1 MQVTRKDLDDLES
14 QGILTPGQGEL
25 LWRALREKGA
35 GTPRFDLAHVLY
47 YLGALVV
54 MGAMTYFMTLGWG
67 FFGGAGL
74 AVVAG
79 SYAVLFSLAGR
90 TYFAAPQT
98 RVAGGLLWTLALT
111 MVPLLVYGIQEAL
124 GVWPQDFPGAYR
136 DFYVWIRGGWFGMEV
151 ATLAVGALILRRVPF
166 PFLLMPISLALYFLS
181 MDLVPLVY
189 GQEFTWN
196 QRSWLSLWFGLALCG
211 GAYAVDLKRLRHG
224 GEDFAQW
231 LYLFGATALWGGLS
245 LLDGG
250 DELRRLG
257 YATINVLLILFS
269 LLVDRG
275 VFLVYGSLGFFG
287 YLSYLSYE
295 VFAESLLFPF
305 VLSALGVALILAG
318 VQYRK
323 YEERIK
329 RGLRRLLPPG
339 AAPWIP
345 VAYREDE

>member
-14 QGILTPGQGEL
+14 QGLLSPGQGER
-25 LWRALREKGA
+25 LWQALREKGA

-54 MGAMTYFMTLGWG
+54 MGAMTYFMTLGWAS
-67 FFGGAGL
+67 FGGEGL
-74 AVVAG
+74 ASVAA
-79 SYAVLFSLAGR
+79 SYMLLFAMAGR

-111 MVPLLVYGIQEAL
+111 MVPLLVYGLQESL
-124 GVWPQDFPGAYR
+124 GLWPQEFPGAYR
-136 DFYVWIRGGWFGMEV
+136 DFYVWVRGGWFWMEV
-151 ATLAVGALILRRVPF
+151 ATLGVGTLILRRVSF

-181 MDLVPLVY
+181 MDLVPLIY
-189 GQEFTWN
+189 GQEFTWD
-196 QRSWLSLWFGLALCG
+196 QRLWFSVWFGLALCG
-211 GAYAVDLKRLRHG
+211 GAYVVDLKRLRHG

-245 LLDGG
+245 LLDSGS
-250 DELRRLG
+250 ELRRLG
-257 YATINVLLILFS
+257 YATINVLLIFFS

-295 VFAESLLFPF
+295 VFADSLLFPF

-318 VQYRK
+318 VQYHK
-323 YEERIK
+323 HEEQIK
-329 RGLRRLLPPG
+329 KTLRRRLPPG
-339 AAPWIP
+339 LAPWIP
-345 VAYREDE
+345 VAYRED